1 MLPKIQQPIFT
12 IFLPLSKKTIKCRPM
27 LVREEKMLLIA
38 KESKELPDI
47 INNLAAVISNCIID
61 SKIDIFEIPL
71 VEFEYIFVM
80 LRAKSISSEI
90 NLKYYDTY
98 DRKITHD
105 VTIDVD
111 KIKITVPDNFN
122 TKIMLSDSMGLMM
135 KIPTLSM
142 MQDLKLDSMDNAE
155 VGVEL
160 VSKSIEYIFDNEQ
173 VYKASDYTSNEIEEF
188 IEDLSIE
195 SFKKLEDYFK
205 ALPTMRYTTSY
216 KNSKEEDVN
225 IELTRLED
233 FF

>member
-1 MLPKIQQPIFT
+1 
-12 IFLPLSKKTIKCRPM
+12 
-27 LVREEKMLLIA
+27 
-38 KESKELPDI
+38 
-47 INNLAAVISNCIID
+47 
-61 SKIDIFEIPL
+61 
-71 VEFEYIFVM
+71 M